1 MTTQGILIRKEVL
14 THERMPDGSIRVTK
28 TIDRKISGNTDRM
41 NSSQEVEIL
50 K

>member
-1 MTTQGILIRKEVL
+1 MITQGTLIRKETL

-28 TIDRKISGNTDRM
+28 TVERKVHDKSDRM
-41 NSSQEVEIL
+41 SSSYEVEIL